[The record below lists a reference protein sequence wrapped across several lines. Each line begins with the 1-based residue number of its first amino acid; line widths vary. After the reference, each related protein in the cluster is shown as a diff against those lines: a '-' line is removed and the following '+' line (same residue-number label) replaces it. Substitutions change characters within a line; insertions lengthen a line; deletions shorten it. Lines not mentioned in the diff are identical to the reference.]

1 VILCHRFSGALS
13 RQDLCAAH
21 ATGLNLYISEFGT
34 HPPVSLAALFRHHL
48 RLLGD
53 RPARWTTVPVT

>member
-1 VILCHRFSGALS
+1 VILSHQFSGALS

-21 ATGLNLYISEFGT
+21 ATGLDLYISEFGAR
-34 HPPVSLAALFRHHL
+34 PPLSLAGLFRHHL

-53 RPARWTTVPVT
+53 RPARWTAVPVT